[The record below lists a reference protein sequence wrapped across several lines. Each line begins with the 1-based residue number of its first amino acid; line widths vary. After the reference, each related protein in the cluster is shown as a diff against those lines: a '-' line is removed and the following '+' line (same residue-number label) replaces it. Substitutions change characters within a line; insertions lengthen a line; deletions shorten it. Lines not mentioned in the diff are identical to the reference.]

1 MKFLMNLEEKS
12 SFSLDFFFMGKES
25 IIHIA
30 AS

>member
-1 MKFLMNLEEKS
+1 MKFLMKLEEKS
-12 SFSLDFFFMGKES
+12 SCSLDFFFMGKES